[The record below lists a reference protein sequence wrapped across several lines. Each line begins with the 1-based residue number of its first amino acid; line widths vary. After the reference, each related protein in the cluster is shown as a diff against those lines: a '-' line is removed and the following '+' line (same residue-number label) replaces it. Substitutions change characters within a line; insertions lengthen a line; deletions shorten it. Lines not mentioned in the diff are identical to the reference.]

1 MTGKAM
7 AFIYEDDQR
16 SIIIFGHY
24 FERYE
29 LPEILKNVAVA
40 LPDRQPDYRG
50 EPMS

>member
-29 LPEILKNVAVA
+29 LPEILKNVAMA
-40 LPDRQPDYRG
+40 LPDCHPDYPVNR
-50 EPMS
+50 MS